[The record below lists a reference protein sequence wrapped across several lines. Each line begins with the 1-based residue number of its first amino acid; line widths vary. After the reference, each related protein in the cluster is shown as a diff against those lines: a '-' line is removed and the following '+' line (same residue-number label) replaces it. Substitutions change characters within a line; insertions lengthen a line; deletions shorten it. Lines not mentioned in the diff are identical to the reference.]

1 MFKFAVRQISVNSA
15 LILMLGGCGK
25 ISETVSPPSEIRVDS
40 SSSYIMVNQL
50 GFLPDSPKI
59 AVVPAVGA
67 MTFDIISTDGHV
79 VFSGPL
85 SSAETWEVAGESIKR
100 ADFSELKSAGE
111 YRVSVAGLKN
121 SAPFSIGEDIYS
133 TVHDAAIKAYY
144 FNRASTALEEKHAGV
159 YARPAGHPDTEVM
172 IHQSAASQAR
182 PTGTKISA
190 PKGWYDAGDY
200 GKYIVNSG
208 ISTYTLLT
216 AYQHFPGFYQNRELT
231 IPESGNQL
239 PDLLDEILWNLDW
252 MEAMQDS
259 NDGGVYHK
267 LTTLRFSGEIMPH
280 EGTEQ
285 RYVVQKGTGAT
296 LNFAAVMAQASR
308 VFARFDSER
317 AKRYLSASQ
326 AAWNWAKAHPEVIY
340 QQPEDV
346 RTGAY
351 GDSTFNDEFGWA
363 AAELFLATEDK
374 KYLDEF
380 FSRDLNAE
388 PPGWNTVQALGY
400 ISLAKFGQPL
410 LTAGQY
416 SDVIGELILSA
427 NKIVESYNDSAFRV
441 PMEEKDFVWGSNGVA
456 MNRAMIALQAYQL
469 TGKQAFKDA
478 AIGLVD
484 YIFGRNPT
492 HYSYV
497 SGFGDKPVIGIHHR
511 PSEADGI
518 DAPVPG
524 FVSGGAQSR
533 HNPDTKTV
541 TRPDGCDYPSRKPAK
556 SFVDHWCSYS
566 TNEVT
571 INWNAPLVYTL
582 AALQNL

>member
-1 MFKFAVRQISVNSA
+1 MFKFSVRQVGISGA
-15 LILMLGGCGK
+15 LILMLGGCGIINDTASGK
-25 ISETVSPPSEIRVDS
+25 APPPADTTS
-40 SSSYIMVNQL
+40 SAIMINQL
-50 GFLPDSPKI
+50 GFLPDSTKI
-59 AVVPAVGA
+59 AVVPAVDA
-67 MTFDIISTDGHV
+67 TTFDIITNDGSV
-79 VFSGPL
+79 AFSGEL
-85 SSAETWEVAGESIKR
+85 SSAGIWEVAGESVKR
-100 ADFSELKSAGE
+100 ADFSALITPGE
-111 YRVSVAGLKN
+111 YRVSVTGLKN
-121 SAPFSIGEDIYS
+121 SAPFSIDDDIYS
-133 TVHDAAIKAYY
+133 AVHDAAIKAYY
-144 FNRASTALEEKHAGV
+144 FNRASTALEEKHAGIH
-159 YARPAGHPDTEVM
+159 ARPAGHPDTNVM
-172 IHQSAASQAR
+172 VHKSAASQSR
-182 PTGTKISA
+182 PAGTIISA

-216 AYQHFPGFYQNRELT
+216 TYQHFPAFYQSRKLS

-252 MEAMQDS
+252 MEAMQDT

-308 VFARFDSER
+308 VFAPFDSER
-317 AKRYLSASQ
+317 AERYLAASE
-326 AAWNWAKAHPEVIY
+326 AAWSWATDNPEVIY

-351 GDSTFNDEFGWA
+351 GDENFDDEFGWA
-363 AAELFLATEDK
+363 AAELFLATENK
-374 KYLDEF
+374 KYLGEF

-388 PPGWNTVQALGY
+388 PPSWNTVQALGY

-410 LTAGQY
+410 LNADQY
-416 SDVIGELILSA
+416 RNVVSELIVSA
-427 NKIVESYNDSAFRV
+427 NKIVESYNNSAFRV
-441 PMEEKDFVWGSNGVA
+441 PMEEDDFVWGSNGVA

-469 TGKQAFKDA
+469 TGKREFKDA
-478 AIGLVD
+478 AVGLVD

-511 PSEADGI
+511 PSEADGV

-524 FVSGGAQSR
+524 FVAGGAQSNN
-533 HNPDTKTV
+533 NPDTKTEE
-541 TRPDGCDYPSRKPAK
+541 RPDGCEYPSRMPAK